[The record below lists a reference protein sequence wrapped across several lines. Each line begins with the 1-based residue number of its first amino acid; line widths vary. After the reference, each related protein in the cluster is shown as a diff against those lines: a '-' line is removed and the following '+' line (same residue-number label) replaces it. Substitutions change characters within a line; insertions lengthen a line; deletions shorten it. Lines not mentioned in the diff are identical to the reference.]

1 MILRR
6 VLRMKSENRRSG
18 ARSPDGI
25 WRSGGGISP
34 SGSRLSRAG
43 ARADIF
49 GTCRSRAG
57 RATIDIPLFPPTIFF
72 FREAE
77 IPKRLF
83 TRRSLDVGGNEG
95 LSWGSSKFKAEIRR
109 PTEGGGNA
117 RATERGRLVFESLS
131 G

>member
-1 MILRR
+1 MNQ
-6 VLRMKSENRRSG
+6 KTAG
-18 ARSPDGI
+18 AKGRPTS
-25 WRSGGGISP
+25 RSGGGISP
-34 SGSRLSRAG
+34 SRSRFSRAG
-43 ARADIF
+43 ARADIS
-49 GTCRSRAG
+49 GTYRSRAG

-77 IPKRLF
+77 IPERLF
-83 TRRSLDVGGNEG
+83 TRRSLDVGGSEG

-117 RATERGRLVFESLS
+117 RAISEGGTVFESLP